1 MYLSLLK
8 EFLEFVF
15 MTMFSVVK
23 QKGGMKTWFGEYVI
37 RALRLNPGKSMV
49 SEREFES
56 CLYP

>member
-8 EFLEFVF
+8 ESLEFVF

-23 QKGGMKTWFGEYVI
+23 QKGGMKTWFGEHVI

-49 SEREFES
+49 
-56 CLYP
+56 